1 MTLLYIGLF
10 CLAHKAIRDE
20 KPTALSRALGFLTL
34 DFEKHFFAWELFE
47 AWKKLFLVGFCVLIM
62 PGTILQLLIAFFF
75 SLLCM
80 LATAVAS
87 PFVSDVD
94 DSVAK
99 AFGFALVGV
108 FFVSVVIKV
117 NVLTEA
123 VDDYLVGKLRENFNF
138 DIVVVSAL
146 LTISVA
152 FAMVVT
158 AALALQQLVHAA
170 RMPHIKLRSTS
181 GRPAL
186 TAAYG
191 ITWHLFLS
199 QCACTLNHRPMPGP
213 T

>member
-1 MTLLYIGLF
+1 MLQ
-10 CLAHKAIRDE
+10 
-20 KPTALSRALGFLTL
+20 TAQ
-34 DFEKHFFAWELFE
+34 

-62 PGTILQLLIAFFF
+62 PGSIMQLMIAFVFALVF
-75 SLLCM
+75 MLC
-80 LATAVAS
+80 TAVAS
-87 PFVSDVD
+87 PFRSDVD
-94 DSVAK
+94 DHVAT
-99 AFGFALVGV
+99 AFGFALVAV
-108 FFVSVVIKV
+108 LFFALVIKV

-138 DIVVVSAL
+138 DIVVISAL

-158 AALALQQLVHAA
+158 AALALQQLVHAAA

-199 QCACTLNHRPMPGP
+199 QCACTLEPQARARPHLTRLYARALAASGARGKTSAPP
-213 T
+213 SSASSPCCCRA

>member
-1 MTLLYIGLF
+1 
-10 CLAHKAIRDE
+10 
-20 KPTALSRALGFLTL
+20 
-34 DFEKHFFAWELFE
+34 
-47 AWKKLFLVGFCVLIM
+47 M

-123 VDDYLVGKLRENFNF
+123 VDDYLVGSCERTS
-138 DIVVVSAL
+138 I
-146 LTISVA
+146 
-152 FAMVVT
+152 
-158 AALALQQLVHAA
+158 
-170 RMPHIKLRSTS
+170 STS
-181 GRPAL
+181 WSYPP
-186 TAAYG
+186 
-191 ITWHLFLS
+191 S
-199 QCACTLNHRPMPGP
+199 
-213 T
+213 